1 MPSSGKWV
9 KVTNRLDSRNERSRE
24 CDDDPCDDVE
34 LEPSL
39 CGVTVAAANMPG
51 NLFGA
56 DSELEEGNDEPSLG
70 SGAVGVYSTQS
81 HWSQPGGG
89 SDDREEDA
97 GDDREEENEHC
108 DGHAKS
114 EPSQGWSEGM
124 AQGQG
129 RWGGTDDRE
138 LTAEPSA
145 ASVKTARKRHNH
157 SSICDV
163 TPIPGAVWKVE

>member
-1 MPSSGKWV
+1 M
-9 KVTNRLDSRNERSRE
+9 
-24 CDDDPCDDVE
+24 
-34 LEPSL
+34 
-39 CGVTVAAANMPG
+39 
-51 NLFGA
+51 
-56 DSELEEGNDEPSLG
+56 
-70 SGAVGVYSTQS
+70 YSTQS

-89 SDDREEDA
+89 SDDRGEDA

-108 DGHAKS
+108 DGHAES
-114 EPSQGWSEGM
+114 EPSLGWSEGM

-157 SSICDV
+157 SSFCNV

>member
-1 MPSSGKWV
+1 LS
-9 KVTNRLDSRNERSRE
+9 NRGFDFRLQPQLDQAADGIRQGGIE
-24 CDDDPCDDVE
+24 DLE
-34 LEPSL
+34 LDES
-39 CGVTVAAANMPG
+39 
-51 NLFGA
+51 
-56 DSELEEGNDEPSLG
+56 DDEPSLG

-108 DGHAKS
+108 DGHAES
-114 EPSQGWSEGM
+114 EPSLGWSEGM

-145 ASVKTARKRHNH
+145 ASVKTARKRPQSQQLLQRHADTGCGVEGGIKLTVPTVFH
-157 SSICDV
+157 KPAGSRRRVFPICL
-163 TPIPGAVWKVE
+163 